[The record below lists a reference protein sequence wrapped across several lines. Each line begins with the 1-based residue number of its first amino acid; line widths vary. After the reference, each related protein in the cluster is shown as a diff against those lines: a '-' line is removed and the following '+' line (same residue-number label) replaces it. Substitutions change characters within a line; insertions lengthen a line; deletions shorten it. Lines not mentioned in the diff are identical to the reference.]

1 MHANLLRE
9 SCNFVV
15 DFNVHGKSKPA
26 SVTLI
31 AAVWTLS
38 RSVPRERQVGETA
51 KFLWP
56 EDGKYYPVEITDKHD
71 DGTYD
76 VYLLEDDVVV
86 DNVDPKDFE
95 PFKGTGDFEPFKG
108 TYLSYYFAHSPSP
121 VTLSTT
127 L

>member
-1 MHANLLRE
+1 M
-9 SCNFVV
+9 
-15 DFNVHGKSKPA
+15 
-26 SVTLI
+26 
-31 AAVWTLS
+31 
-38 RSVPRERQVGETA
+38 PRERQVGETA

-108 TYLSYYFAHSPSP
+108 TYLSYYFVHSPSSLSQP
-121 VTLSTT
+121 LYEGIKQCINQFVTLSNGDS
-127 L
+127 LNP